1 VVHLGRRRF
10 LRWPASIGLV
20 LVALGYGASPS
31 PASVSTAQPATAIFA
46 GGCFWCM
53 EPAFANLEGVL
64 SVTSGYTG
72 GGKKNP
78 TYEEVSSGSTGHA
91 ESVQVIYDPA
101 KITYEQLLD
110 AFWHN
115 IDPLAAN
122 AQFCD
127 HGSQYRSA
135 IFYRDESQRRAA
147 EESRQK
153 LEERPQFKGK
163 IRTEV
168 VPASAFYP
176 AEEYHQHFYRKNPV
190 RYHQYR
196 QGCGRD
202 RRLQELWG
210 DSAGGHR

>member
-1 VVHLGRRRF
+1 
-10 LRWPASIGLV
+10 
-20 LVALGYGASPS
+20 
-31 PASVSTAQPATAIFA
+31 
-46 GGCFWCM
+46 M
-53 EPAFANLEGVL
+53 EPAFAGLEGVL

-72 GGKKNP
+72 GEKKNP

-115 IDPLAAN
+115 IDPLAGN

-127 HGSQYRSA
+127 HGTQYRSA
-135 IFYRDESQRRAA
+135 IFYRDESQQRAA

-163 IRTEV
+163 IKTEIG
-168 VPASAFYP
+168 STSTFYP

-210 DSAGGHR
+210 ESAGGHR

>member
-1 VVHLGRRRF
+1 
-10 LRWPASIGLV
+10 
-20 LVALGYGASPS
+20 
-31 PASVSTAQPATAIFA
+31 
-46 GGCFWCM
+46 M
-53 EPAFANLEGVL
+53 EPAFASLDGVL

-72 GGKKNP
+72 GQKRNP
-78 TYEEVSSGSTGHA
+78 SYEEVSAGITGHA
-91 ESVQVIYDPA
+91 ESVQVIYDPE
-101 KITYEQLLD
+101 KITYEQLLV

-115 IDPLAAN
+115 IDPLAPN

-127 HGSQYRSA
+127 HGTQYRSA

-153 LEERPQFKGK
+153 LEEQPQFKGK
-163 IRTEV
+163 IKTEV
-168 VPASAFYP
+168 VPASTFYP
-176 AEEYHQHFYRKNPV
+176 AEDYHQHFYRKNPV

-210 DSAGGHR
+210 ESAGGHR